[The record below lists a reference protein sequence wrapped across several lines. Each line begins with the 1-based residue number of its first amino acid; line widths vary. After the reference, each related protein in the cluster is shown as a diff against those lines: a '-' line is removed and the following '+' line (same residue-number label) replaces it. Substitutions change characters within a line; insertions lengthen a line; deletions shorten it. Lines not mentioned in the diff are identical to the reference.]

1 MGRQRSLRL
10 ERGGRTAQ
18 VAPYRP
24 YEKWPCAFTATGAAS
39 ATKRIMACTFLSIL
53 VRVCEVVLGKK
64 ANVCLS
70 SAVLEIRNATSL
82 ELTLSTDDAYGP
94 AMRISR

>member
-1 MGRQRSLRL
+1 MALRVHCDRGCECHQTDHGVHIL
-10 ERGGRTAQ
+10 EHP
-18 VAPYRP
+18 V
-24 YEKWPCAFTATGAAS
+24 
-39 ATKRIMACTFLSIL
+39 